1 MMALSVTNSNVVSV
15 ILEDSTD
22 EQETARTCND
32 SWIAGFIGG
41 LNGRAATDTNMQRR
55 LDRWISS
62 RTRRTSSKRHEHATP
77 LGPLDFLEDSTDE
90 QQTTRTCN
98 DAWIAVFPGGLD
110 GRAANDTNMRRRLD
124 HRRTRQT
131 SSKRHEHATTVD
143 FLDDSTDEQQTTR
156 TCNNAWTAGFLGGL
170 DGRAA
175 NDTNMQRRLDHW
187 ISWTTRRTSST
198 RHEHATT
205 LGSLDFLEGSTDE
218 QQTPRTCNDAWIAV
232 FLGRLDGRAA
242 NGTNMQRRVDHWIS

>member
-1 MMALSVTNSNVVSV
+1 MICFFFRKLWSIIWSWNDTVDACLLSCELVCLVWLVHYFFRLKSPIARQFAMMALSVTNSNVVSV

-77 LGPLDFLEDSTDE
+77 LGPLDFVEDSTDE

-98 DAWIAVFPGGLD
+98 D
-110 GRAANDTNMRRRLD
+110 
-124 HRRTRQT
+124 
-131 SSKRHEHATTVD
+131 S
-143 FLDDSTDEQQTTR
+143 
-156 TCNNAWTAGFLGGL
+156 GFLG
-170 DGRAA
+170 
-175 NDTNMQRRLDHW
+175 
-187 ISWTTRRTSST
+187 
-198 RHEHATT
+198 
-205 LGSLDFLEGSTDE
+205 
-218 QQTPRTCNDAWIAV
+218 
-232 FLGRLDGRAA
+232 
-242 NGTNMQRRVDHWIS
+242 